1 MTGPADGA
9 VPVRRVLPHR
19 YPMLLVDRVVELV
32 PERSVT
38 ALKAVTGNEPW
49 YGELPDCPEGP
60 DGPVDDYPAVLLLES
75 WCQSAAVLGTIG
87 EPEPHVLR
95 GRVPLLGGVSAV
107 SFAGRVHPGDV
118 LVHRVDLVRR
128 LADTMIF
135 AGTSAVGAVTVM
147 TVGSVVLALRPAAG
161 LPAAAAPADATGAAD
176 GGRSG
181 RPERTVRR

>member
-1 MTGPADGA
+1 
-9 VPVRRVLPHR
+9 
-19 YPMLLVDRVVELV
+19 MLLVDRVVELV

-49 YGELPDCPEGP
+49 YGELPDCP
-60 DGPVDDYPAVLLLES
+60 DGPGGSDGMVDDYPAVLLLES
-75 WCQSAAVLGTIG
+75 WCQSAAVLGTVG
-87 EPEPHVLR
+87 EPEPDVLA

-107 SFAGRVHPGDV
+107 SFPGRVRPGDV

>member
-1 MTGPADGA
+1 
-9 VPVRRVLPHR
+9 
-19 YPMLLVDRVVELV
+19 MLLVDRVVELV

-49 YGELPDCPEGP
+49 YGELPDCPDGP
-60 DGPVDDYPAVLLLES
+60 DGSDGMVDDYPAVLLLES
-75 WCQSAAVLGTIG
+75 WCQSAAVLGTVG
-87 EPEPHVLR
+87 EPEPDVLA

-107 SFAGRVHPGDV
+107 SFPGRVRPGDV